1 MSSNSGAATLAP
13 NAKTQSRP
21 TVDEVVELFR
31 DHLVGQPVGTL
42 SSAADKG
49 EAGRMLQ
56 ELLGISHDRNALD
69 LQDGELKTVQVK
81 VVKDK
86 DGNLVRCQETIAVS
100 QLPRELDHADDPAVI
115 ERILGKLANT
125 VIVEHLVFPDG
136 RRIWGSVVRIDARR
150 DITLMVALTLDYSNL
165 MNALRTD
172 AKFLGALHTRHASLL
187 EVRTKD
193 SKNSAGSY
201 TPMTL
206 DGVQVSNMRRALYLS
221 KFFLQILTER
231 FPRTIVASYDL
242 PDPDADLFD
251 PDSLLAELNEQLA
264 LTLV

>member
-1 MSSNSGAATLAP
+1 MSSHTEAATPAS
-13 NAKTQSRP
+13 NARPQSRP

-31 DHLVGQPVGTL
+31 DHLVGQPVGAL
-42 SSAADKG
+42 SSATDKG

-56 ELLGISHDRNALD
+56 ELLGISHDRHALD
-69 LQDGELKTVQVK
+69 LADGELKTVQVK
-81 VVKDK
+81 VTQDK
-86 DGNLVRCQETIAVS
+86 YGNLVRCQETIAVS

-136 RRIWGSVVRIDARR
+136 SRVWGSVFRIDARR

-165 MNALRTD
+165 VNALRTD
-172 AKFLGALHTRHASLL
+172 AKFLGELHTRHASLL

-193 SKNSAGSY
+193 SKNSSGNY

-206 DGVQVSNMRRALYLS
+206 DGVQISSMRRALYLS
-221 KFFLQILTER
+221 KYFLQILTER
-231 FPRTIVASYDL
+231 FPRTIIASYEL
-242 PDPDADLFD
+242 PTPDADLFD
-251 PDSLLAELNEQLA
+251 PDTLLDELL
-264 LTLV
+264 LPV

>member
-1 MSSNSGAATLAP
+1 M
-13 NAKTQSRP
+13 
-21 TVDEVVELFR
+21 DEVVELFR
-31 DHLVGQPVGTL
+31 DHLVGQPVGELT
-42 SSAADKG
+42 AAHDKG

-56 ELLGISHDRNALD
+56 SMLGIAHDNNALD
-69 LQDGELKTVQVK
+69 LEDGELKTVQVK

-86 DGNLVRCQETIAVS
+86 HENLVRCQETIAVS

-115 ERILGKLANT
+115 ERVLGKLANT

-136 RRIWGSVVRIDARR
+136 RRIWGSVFRIDARR

-165 MNALRTD
+165 INALRTD

-193 SKNSAGSY
+193 SKNSAGNY

-206 DGVQVSNMRRALYLS
+206 DGVQISNMRRALYLS
-221 KFFLQILTER
+221 KYFLQILSER
-231 FPRTIVASYDL
+231 FPRTNVAHYEL
-242 PDPDADLFD
+242 PELDADLFD
-251 PDSLLAELNEQLA
+251 PDTLLAELEA
-264 LTLV
+264 LQELTSV